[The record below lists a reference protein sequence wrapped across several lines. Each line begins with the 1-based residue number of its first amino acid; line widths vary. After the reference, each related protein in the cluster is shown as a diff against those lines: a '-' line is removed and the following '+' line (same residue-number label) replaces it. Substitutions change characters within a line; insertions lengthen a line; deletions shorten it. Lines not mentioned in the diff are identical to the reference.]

1 MLKKSQTELVQ
12 FYAQW
17 CGPCQAMKPIVA
29 EIEKE
34 LGDKIKITRVN
45 VDENPEKAQKYNVM
59 SIPTFLVKK
68 NGEVKE
74 QLTGMQTKE
83 TLIKK
88 LTN

>member
-1 MLKKSQTELVQ
+1 MPEKSQTELIQ

-45 VDENPEKAQKYNVM
+45 VDENPETAQKYNVM
-59 SIPTFLVKK
+59 SIPTFLIKK

-74 QLTGMQTKE
+74 QLSGVQTKND
-83 TLIKK
+83 LMKK
-88 LTN
+88 LV